1 MQCISLSKGK
11 RSSPS
16 AWPCGGWHREAIGDG
31 PVDEDIAAATLPLQE
46 VVAAAAA
53 ARDLVDVLD
62 GDPDLGA
69 QAHDGVELRPALEH
83 GYPDAPR
90 PVVQT
95 VQAAAL
101 VAVVAG
107 QVEHLVPSGGVAAR
121 RAGGRPTH

>member
-1 MQCISLSKGK
+1 MSRPYARL
-11 RSSPS
+11 
-16 AWPCGGWHREAIGDG
+16 GGGRHCEAVWDG
-31 PVDEDIAAATLPLQE
+31 PVDEGAVALLPLE
-46 VVAAAAA
+46 AVVTVAAA

-90 PVVQT
+90 PVVQA

-107 QVEHLVPSGGVAAR
+107 QVEHLVPSSGVAAR